1 VDPDDEPDL
10 PTRCALAFRDGE
22 VDAFRSLVE
31 ATRRRLHALCLQLLR
46 DVDDAADAV
55 QEAYVRAHDALLRGR
70 FEVRPG
76 GAEAWL
82 RAIATRLCLN
92 TLRARRV
99 RRILGLRAAQER
111 PTRVEASGRLDARAS
126 LRELQVFLERLPP
139 RQRVVFILKVVEGAT
154 SAEVGQALGISE
166 GAVEQALV
174 RARAAL
180 RERFTP

>member
-1 VDPDDEPDL
+1 M
-10 PTRCALAFRDGE
+10 
-22 VDAFRSLVE
+22 
-31 ATRRRLHALCLQLLR
+31 
-46 DVDDAADAV
+46 
-55 QEAYVRAHDALLRGR
+55 
-70 FEVRPG
+70 
-76 GAEAWL
+76 
-82 RAIATRLCLN
+82 
-92 TLRARRV
+92 